1 MKFQLKKPLSLK
13 VKKHLLKKPYVVTG
27 KGDCFTQV
35 NSESK
40 FITPEFIFR
49 EKEQFQWSPSGFYPF
64 ENMLKTISNLS
75 SHYNPYTQKNYL
87 IYVLDDY
94 VVHLMREKMKILFQR
109 GYILVVM
116 GGGIAWFIQA
126 NDIHLHRRLKAC
138 YCDLEMEL
146 MTEKLRADKK
156 KVPTPTKEEMINI

>member
-94 VVHLMREKMKILFQR
+94 VVHLMREKWKYYFN
-109 GYILVVM
+109 V
-116 GGGIAWFIQA
+116 GIF
-126 NDIHLHRRLKAC
+126 L
-138 YCDLEMEL
+138 
-146 MTEKLRADKK
+146 
-156 KVPTPTKEEMINI
+156 